1 VPRILS
7 TEDIEEFQSRLCDAA
22 EELFAEHGV
31 EAITMRQLAA
41 KLGVSPMT
49 PYRYF
54 KDKEAILAAVRAR
67 GFDRHAQAL
76 EQAYFETQGDVIE
89 RTNAA
94 GAAYVRFAFENPQAY
109 RLMFDVTQPHEEDYP
124 DLVRAA
130 ERSRATMTRHVRDLI
145 AAGHIHGDPDLIG
158 HMYWVALHGAIMLQ
172 FAGKLSARFDA
183 RTILGELFER
193 LNHSLA
199 RQPPR
204 P

>member
-1 VPRILS
+1 LPRTLS
-7 TEDIEEFQSRLCDAA
+7 AEDIEEFQNRLCDAA
-22 EELFAEHGV
+22 EALFAEHGL
-31 EAITMRQLAA
+31 EAVTMRELAA

-67 GFDRHAQAL
+67 GFDRHAEAL
-76 EQAYFETQGDVIE
+76 ERAYFETAGDLIA

-94 GAAYVRFAFENPQAY
+94 GAAYLNFAFENPQAY
-109 RLMFDVTQPHEEDYP
+109 RLMFDVAQPHEEDYP

-145 AAGHIHGDPDLIG
+145 AAGRIEGDPDLIG

-172 FAGKLSARFDA
+172 FAGKLGPHLSARV
-183 RTILGELFER
+183 ILHALFER
-193 LNHSLA
+193 LSRTLA
-199 RQPPR
+199 PASA
-204 P
+204 